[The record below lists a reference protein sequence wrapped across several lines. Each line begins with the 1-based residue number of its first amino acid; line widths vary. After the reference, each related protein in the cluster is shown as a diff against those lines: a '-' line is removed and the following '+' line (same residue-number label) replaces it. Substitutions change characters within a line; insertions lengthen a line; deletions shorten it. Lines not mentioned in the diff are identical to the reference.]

1 MRCGVGMVE
10 KEKTR
15 ETILQNNFKDLCH
28 GECDEFTRVRR
39 LPGARRVLYGQR
51 RAVDSGG
58 RVGDTGRLR
67 EALACE
73 ESRGA
78 FYEKKLDLD
87 QKC

>member
-1 MRCGVGMVE
+1 MGLGWWR
-10 KEKTR
+10 KKKPR

-28 GECDEFTRVRR
+28 EECDEFTRVRR

-67 EALACE
+67 EAFGRE
-73 ESRGA
+73 ESRDA